1 MKKIVDLLS
10 TKFFIRLYLVMIAVI
25 VGQKIYG
32 VSYITDTMT
41 LGAMGFITAL
51 IGIYTAEK
59 VNTSKEETKKTNWR

>member
-1 MKKIVDLLS
+1 MKKVVDLLS

-59 VNTSKEETKKTNWR
+59 VNVSKEETKKTNWR